1 MATNNNNLPARTYTK
16 QFAQLMQT
24 VFGVQSVFAPTF
36 GELQALD
43 GVQNNATAFSVKTN
57 DVPVVVGEYDTGTN
71 VAFGTGTGNS
81 TRFGERQ
88 EIIYTDTDVPYEFNW
103 AMHEGLDRFTVNN
116 DLNAAVADR
125 LNLQAQAKVRM
136 FNTKLGAALIAAAT
150 SVAGND
156 LGEVDDVNAIFEAA
170 VEKYTNLEVVVPVRA
185 YVTAAVYN
193 AIIDHNLVT
202 SNKGSAVNIDE
213 NGIVRFRDIVITK
226 VPEKYMGGKAIIF
239 TPDNIGRAF
248 TGIVTTRTI
257 ESEDFDGVALQGA
270 GKAGSFI
277 LDDNKKAI
285 FTASPKA

>member
-57 DVPVVVGEYDTGTN
+57 NVPVVVGEYSTDAATAMG
-71 VAFGTGTGNS
+71 AGTGNS
-81 TRFGERQ
+81 TRFGERK

-136 FNTKLGAALIAAAT
+136 FNTKLGAALIAAAA
-150 SVAGND
+150 SVSGND
-156 LGEVDDVNAIFEAA
+156 LGEVDDVNAIFETA

-202 SNKGSAVNIDE
+202 SQKGSAVNIDE
-213 NGIVRFRDIVITK
+213 NGIVRFRDIIITK

>member
-1 MATNNNNLPARTYTK
+1 
-16 QFAQLMQT
+16 
-24 VFGVQSVFAPTF
+24 GVQSVFAPTF
-36 GELQALD
+36 GALQALD

-57 DVPVVVGEYDTGTN
+57 ALLVVVGEYDTGAA
-71 VAFGTGTGNS
+71 VAMGAGTGKS

-136 FNTKLGAALIAAAT
+136 LNTKLGAALIAAAAY
-150 SVAGND
+150 VAGND

-193 AIIDHNLVT
+193 AIIDHNLVN
-202 SNKGSAVNIDE
+202 S
-213 NGIVRFRDIVITK
+213 
-226 VPEKYMGGKAIIF
+226 
-239 TPDNIGRAF
+239 
-248 TGIVTTRTI
+248 
-257 ESEDFDGVALQGA
+257 
-270 GKAGSFI
+270 
-277 LDDNKKAI
+277 
-285 FTASPKA
+285 

>member
-1 MATNNNNLPARTYTK
+1 MATNNNNLSARTYTK

-57 DVPVVVGEYDTGTN
+57 DVPVVVGEYDTGAN

-136 FNTKLGAALIAAAT
+136 FNTKLGAALIAAAA

-156 LGEVDDVNAIFEAA
+156 LGEVDDVNTIFETA

-202 SNKGSAVNIDE
+202 SQKGSAVNIDE

-248 TGIVTTRTI
+248 IGIVTTRTI